1 MCPAFRM
8 LAFDAIRKGK
18 ETKGLKYVLSV
29 EKVEGLVFHY
39 LEPFFIDHLKKDV
52 HMKLCLTLMTIFPLL
67 AMADASSRNGKVET
81 QRPADFL
88 DIKKFIPEVQTDIR
102 YFSEHNFVGRRI
114 EGYQM
119 PVCLLTEAAA
129 VALKSV
135 VKQLL
140 PMGLTLKI
148 YDCYRPQTAVNDFAR
163 WATDINDTKMRAE
176 FYPTVEKS
184 QLFEQGYI
192 AYNSGHSRGSTLDLT
207 IVPLDS
213 HEVSSLTRC
222 SVPQSSHYPENS
234 LDFGTGFDCFSPA
247 SHPDYQ
253 GISAQARANRLLLR
267 LLMTQAGFIPLDT
280 EWWHFT
286 LANEPYPD
294 TYFDFPVR

>member
-8 LAFDAIRKGK
+8 LAFDAIRKSK

-67 AMADASSRNGKVET
+67 AMADASSRNGQVET

-163 WATDINDTKMRAE
+163 W
-176 FYPTVEKS
+176 Y
-184 QLFEQGYI
+184 
-192 AYNSGHSRGSTLDLT
+192 
-207 IVPLDS
+207 
-213 HEVSSLTRC
+213 
-222 SVPQSSHYPENS
+222 
-234 LDFGTGFDCFSPA
+234 
-247 SHPDYQ
+247 
-253 GISAQARANRLLLR
+253 
-267 LLMTQAGFIPLDT
+267 
-280 EWWHFT
+280 
-286 LANEPYPD
+286 
-294 TYFDFPVR
+294 